1 MSNSGPQINIGEWDP
16 KKIRRYIS
24 IAVIGIILLTF
35 FFMAW
40 KDVAPGE
47 QGFVHKP
54 YGFVC
59 FWGAADEVRLHHF
72 HPCARCNTS
81 VHYQHVLH

>member
-54 YGFVC
+54 YGGGVDKNKVY
-59 FWGAADEVRLHHF
+59 DEGTF
-72 HPCARCNTS
+72 FIMPWN
-81 VHYQHVLH
+81 